1 MILLRHGYMLKAGT
15 ALLLAPQLRT
25 TCLAG
30 MAFIVAL
37 SGCASE
43 EDGRVKV
50 YPVSG
55 KVLVNGKPAEG
66 AELIFYGATPEMRG
80 PGTVSAEGV
89 TDENGV
95 FHLGSYGPNDGAPAG
110 KFNVVVIWREPIPD
124 GVDQERFQ
132 AKDRLNNRY
141 ATPESSGLT
150 AEVPERGIEL
160 PPFELK

>member
-1 MILLRHGYMLKAGT
+1 MLEADAAWLST
-15 ALLLAPQLRT
+15 TRLRT
-25 TCLAG
+25 ICRAW
-30 MAFIVAL
+30 MAAIVVL
-37 SGCASE
+37 SGCASK

-66 AELIFYGATPEMRG
+66 AEVIFYGATPELRG
-80 PGTVSAEGV
+80 PGTVSASGK
-89 TDENGV
+89 TNENGE
-95 FHLGSYGPNDGAPAG
+95 FRLGSYGPDDGAPAG
-110 KFNVVVIWREPIPD
+110 KFNVVVIWREPIPEGAD
-124 GVDQERFQ
+124 SERFQ

-150 AEVPERGIEL
+150 AEVPEGGIEL